1 MDSKNFEDLEKRF
14 DQHILVSKDEY
25 IALNEKIDRA
35 VTALTTNTAAS
46 SEMLMLY
53 DNLKKA
59 FRVLGWVEKGAVWV
73 TKISAACGVM
83 WMLWKFTF
91 MQTIEQIKNGIK

>member
-1 MDSKNFEDLEKRF
+1 MDSKNFEDLKREF
-14 DQHILVSKDEY
+14 EEHILVSKEEY
-25 IALNEKIDRA
+25 VLLNEKIDKA
-35 VTALTTNTAAS
+35 VSALTTNTAAS

-73 TKISAACGVM
+73 TKIAAACGIV
-83 WMLWKFTF
+83 WMIWKFTLL
-91 MQTIEQIKNGIK
+91 QTIEHIKTGLK